1 MDSLM
6 EGMAGEG
13 NFMREALKGLTAGRT
28 ADNPTMV
35 KEKEFG
41 MISKNMN
48 KLLEVKAKL
57 VTLSMDTS
65 DIDSLIKKKLDELA
79 SC

>member
-6 EGMAGEG
+6 EGMVGEG
-13 NFMREALKGLTAGRT
+13 NFMREALKGLTTGRA
-28 ADNPTMV
+28 ADNPKMV

-48 KLLEVKAKL
+48 KLLEVKKL
-57 VTLSMDTS
+57 VVLSMDTS
-65 DIDSLIKKKLDELA
+65 DNDTLIKKKLDELA
-79 SC
+79 SR

>member
-1 MDSLM
+1 MDCLM

-41 MISKNMN
+41 MISE

-57 VTLSMDTS
+57 VALSMDTS

-79 SC
+79 SR